1 MRKENTWQFR
11 RRHLMRMHI
20 FALFH
25 CNITVFEKDVK
36 KFVVNEVRKEELIG
50 FAESIISSVQQE

>member
-1 MRKENTWQFR
+1 MQM
-11 RRHLMRMHI
+11 HL

-25 CNITVFEKDVK
+25 YNITVFEKDVK